1 MIIEKLIEWLFIE
14 MHYWKMHVCRVPAC
28 LPCAKY
34 RAHSKHIFCRVPWEK
49 LTAKKK
55 ATRQTVPL
63 PCASGSSAR
72 QRTRHTANVK
82 KSCARHPSTRQRN
95 THGKKFL
102 LQQEAN
108 RQRLEQA
115 LSYIQTLGASIG
127 HSPPQFSPLPLPP
140 RARAATP
147 TPVSDLTIL

>member
-1 MIIEKLIEWLFIE
+1 MVI
-14 MHYWKMHVCRVPAC
+14 YWDALLENARLSCAC
-28 LPCAKY
+28 MFAMCKISSTQQTHLLPCAMGET
-34 RAHSKHIFCRVPWEK
+34 HG
-49 LTAKKK
+49 KKK

>member
-1 MIIEKLIEWLFIE
+1 MNGYLLRCTTGKCTFVVCL
-14 MHYWKMHVCRVPAC
+14 HVCHVQNIE
-28 LPCAKY
+28 
-34 RAHSKHIFCRVPWEK
+34 H
-49 LTAKKK
+49 TANTSFVVCQGRNSRQKK

-63 PCASGSSAR
+63 PCASGSSTR
-72 QRTRHTANVK
+72 QRTRHTTNVK